1 MLLVDDNMLP
11 GQLKGH
17 TQLKDPQYLSENLVD
32 RSLTDRH
39 VGKRKIVMVGL
50 LSGFYRSGLSY
61 FEPTLYILLPRFY
74 GL

>member
-1 MLLVDDNMLP
+1 MLDDNMLP
-11 GQLKGH
+11 SQLQGH
-17 TQLKDPQYLSENLVD
+17 TLLKDPQYLSEKLVD

-39 VGKRKIVMVGL
+39 VGKSTIFMVGL
-50 LSGFYRSGLSY
+50 LSGFYLSGLSY